1 MTPEAKLREMLAAA
15 TRGPW
20 RHGTFERYH
29 VFVPHGD
36 GYGPERVLLRMN
48 TFFPH
53 EADAALIVAAVNVLP
68 HLLDVV
74 GALERASRD
83 LHAAA
88 DGAPLASSRLAWYQ
102 AENALTALRAALAGD
117 GG

>member
-1 MTPEAKLREMLAAA
+1 MLAAA

-53 EADAALIVAAVNVLP
+53 EADAALIVAAVNALP

-74 GALERASRD
+74 EAAQIYTDDVGSETLLNLER
-83 LHAAA
+83 
-88 DGAPLASSRLAWYQ
+88 
-102 AENALTALRAALAGD
+102 ALTALRAALEESK
-117 GG
+117 